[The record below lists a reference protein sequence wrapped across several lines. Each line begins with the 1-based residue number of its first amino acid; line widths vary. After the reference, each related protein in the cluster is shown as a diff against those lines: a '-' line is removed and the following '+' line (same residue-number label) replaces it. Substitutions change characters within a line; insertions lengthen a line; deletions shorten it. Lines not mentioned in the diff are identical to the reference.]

1 MGFIIKPLVT
11 EKMTKITDKKSNRYG
26 FLVSPE
32 ANKLQIKEEV
42 EGLYNVNVE
51 DVNTMLYA
59 GKRMARYTKA
69 GLVKGHKSAF
79 KKAIVTLKE
88 GETIDFYSNIE

>member
-1 MGFIIKPLVT
+1 MAFILRPLVT
-11 EKMTKITDKKSNRYG
+11 EKMTKITEKFPNRYG
-26 FLVSPE
+26 FVVRPD
-32 ANKLQIKEEV
+32 ANKLQIKQEV
-42 EGLYNVNVE
+42 EQLYNVTVI

-59 GKRMARYTKA
+59 GKRTSRYTKA

-88 GETIDFYSNIE
+88 GDTIDFYSNI